1 MLQVDSSLIVVFVI
15 VWILVVVLT
24 RTFFN
29 PIRKVMRDRQEG
41 IDQDRHADEN
51 AVAEYE
57 QNLQKI
63 EDDIKQA
70 RASAA
75 AVRENLEKEALK
87 EKERLVQEVSQECR
101 SQVNAARKELQQ
113 QTESLKA
120 EIKAE
125 SDDLAKSIEKR
136 LLH

>member
-24 RTFFN
+24 RVFFN

-41 IDQDRHADEN
+41 IDQDRLADE
-51 AVAEYE
+51 AACSEIVL
-57 QNLQKI
+57 NLQKI
-63 EDDIKQA
+63 EEDIKEA
-70 RASAA
+70 RTSAGA
-75 AVRENLEKEALK
+75 IRESFEKKALK
-87 EKERLVQEVSQECR
+87 EKERLISEVSQECR
-101 SQVNAARKELQQ
+101 AQVNEARKELKE
-113 QTESLKA
+113 QTENLKA

-125 SDDLAKSIEKR
+125 SDDLAESIEKR